1 MELLD
6 MLRELTAAFG
16 PSGSERG
23 VRQCI
28 ETFVKPLAD
37 EVTTD
42 TMGNLIVH
50 KKGNGPKVMFSAHM
64 DSIGMI
70 VTHIEENG
78 WLRFG
83 ALGGLEQLDLRR
95 QSVVFENGTRGVIG
109 VPEDKEEEGSLKL
122 TDLYIDIGASS
133 RDEAMKQVRLG
144 DSCVYDAPFWTQN
157 GKVFSRYLDNR
168 SGCAVL
174 IRALEQIREPEND
187 LYFVFSVQEEV
198 GTRGVRPAA
207 FGIDPDVGIAVD
219 VTCSD
224 DLPGSTH
231 CCSSVLGKGSAVKLK
246 DGSVIC
252 QPEVVSWMNA
262 VAAERDIPIQ
272 QDVLR
277 SGGTD
282 AGGMLTNRLG
292 VYTGGICIPCRYTHA
307 PMEVCD
313 LSDIE
318 SGARFAAALAESEF
332 TIS

>member
-1 MELLD
+1 MELIEL
-6 MLRELTAAFG
+6 LQQLTAAFG
-16 PSGSERG
+16 PSGSEAGIRS
-23 VRQCI
+23 CI
-28 ETFVKPLAD
+28 ETLVEPFADDVK
-37 EVTTD
+37 TD

-50 KKGNGPKVMFSAHM
+50 KKGNGPRMMFSAHM

-95 QSVVFENGTRGVIG
+95 QSVIFANGTRGVLG
-109 VPEDKEEEGSLKL
+109 VPEDKEEEGSIKL
-122 TDLYIDIGASS
+122 TDLYIDIGAAS
-133 RDEAMKQVRLG
+133 REEAQKMVKLG

-157 GKVFSRYLDNR
+157 DKVFSKYLDNR
-168 SGCAVL
+168 SGCALL
-174 IRALEQIREPEND
+174 ISALAQIKNPKND

-198 GTRGVRPAA
+198 GVRGVRPAA
-207 FGIDPDVGIAVD
+207 FGVDPDIGIAVD

-231 CCSSVLGKGSAVKLK
+231 CCSAVLSKGSAVKLK

-252 QPEVVSWMNA
+252 QPEVVNWMNA
-262 VAAERDIPIQ
+262 VAADHGIAVQ

-282 AGGMLTNRLG
+282 AGGLLTSRMG
-292 VYTGGICIPCRYTHA
+292 VYTGGICVPCRYTHA
-307 PMEVCD
+307 PIEVCD
-313 LSDIE
+313 LNDIE
-318 SGARFAAALAESEF
+318 SGVRFAVALAESEF
-332 TIS
+332 VVS